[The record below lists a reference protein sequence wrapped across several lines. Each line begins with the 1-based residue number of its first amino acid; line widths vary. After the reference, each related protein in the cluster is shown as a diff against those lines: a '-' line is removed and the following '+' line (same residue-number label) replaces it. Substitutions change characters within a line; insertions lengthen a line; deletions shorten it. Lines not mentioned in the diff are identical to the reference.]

1 MVRRRGHSR
10 TSAKGTVF
18 RVREHK
24 FRPGASSAE
33 YKLRWINGN
42 AHING
47 SVTYLTTCPQ
57 CKGPVFFYR
66 NEAGSRV
73 FFDQLGKPWPK
84 RGCVHGIR
92 KMEFMPITLATPVKC
107 AHLKEMNDGAPPSEV
122 SLNLERLKSAVA
134 SYNQEQRRAAKRALK
149 ARSRKP
155 SK

>member
-18 RVREHK
+18 RVREHE
-24 FRPGASSAE
+24 FRPGTSSAE
-33 YKLRWINGN
+33 YKLRWTNGI

-57 CKGPVFFYR
+57 CKKPVFFYR

-84 RGCVHGIR
+84 HGCVHGIR
-92 KMEFMPITLATPVKC
+92 KMGFMPITLATPVDRTQ
-107 AHLKEMNDGAPPSEV
+107 LQEMNGGEPPFEV
-122 SLNLERLKSAVA
+122 NLNLERLRSAVD
-134 SYNQEQRRAAKRALK
+134 SYNQEQRRAAKKALK
-149 ARSRKP
+149 DRSRKP

>member
-18 RVREHK
+18 RVREHE
-24 FRPGASSAE
+24 FRPGTSSAE

-73 FFDQLGKPWPK
+73 FFDKLGKPWPK
-84 RGCVHGIR
+84 HGCVHGIR
-92 KMEFMPITLATPVKC
+92 KMGFMSITLATPVDRTR
-107 AHLKEMNDGAPPSEV
+107 LQQMNAGKPPSEIN
-122 SLNLERLKSAVA
+122 LNLQHLKNAVK
-134 SYNQEQRRAAKRALK
+134 SYNQEQRRAVKKALK
-149 ARSRKP
+149 AQSRKP